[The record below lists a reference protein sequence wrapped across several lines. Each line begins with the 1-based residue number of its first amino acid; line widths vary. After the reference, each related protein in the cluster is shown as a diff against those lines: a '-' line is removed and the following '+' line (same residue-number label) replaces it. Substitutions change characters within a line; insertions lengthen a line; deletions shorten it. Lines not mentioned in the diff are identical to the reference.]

1 MSPLRHRLPHRLVA
15 GLVVATLVAAALV
28 AWANRP
34 QDEPLSLTAD
44 FSDTTGLYVGND
56 VEFLGVPVGEITSIE
71 PRGTT
76 MRVHMELAPGTEL
89 PADAGAV
96 VLQSALVTDRYVE
109 LGPGYTGGPVL
120 EDGAHI
126 DDAHTRSP
134 ATIDEVTESI
144 DELVRALDATTPQGK
159 DIGDLLAVGADTL
172 DGNGLRIRDAL
183 VAGERALRTVNGK
196 SDDLRAVTANLARLA
211 RALRERDA
219 TIRRFATSVSLS
231 THVVAQQRR
240 SLRRTLASLAE
251 LSTLTTDFVRRN
263 RDVLQ
268 GDLEA
273 ALEVAAV
280 VRRRQGQLAE
290 AFDTMPTLA
299 QNLAQAYDF
308 EKGRLRVQFSTK
320 VGPFSSTF
328 RAELCDQLHVPLCS
342 ALFQP
347 DGDGLLDPLL
357 DGILDQF
364 PGDFP

>member
-1 MSPLRHRLPHRLVA
+1 MTRLSTRLPTRLVA
-15 GLVVATLVAAALV
+15 ALVVATLVAAALV
-28 AWANRP
+28 AWTTRS
-34 QDEPLSLTAD
+34 QDEPLTVTAD

-109 LGPGYTGGPVL
+109 LGPAYTGGEVL
-120 EDGAHI
+120 ADGAHI

-144 DELVRALDATTPQGK
+144 DELVRALDGTTRGGK
-159 DIGDLLAVGADTL
+159 DVGDLLAVGADTL
-172 DGNGLRIRDAL
+172 DGNGRRVRDAL

-196 SDDLRAVTANLARLA
+196 SEDIRAVTGNLALLA
-211 RALRERDA
+211 QALRRRDT

-240 SLRRTLASLAE
+240 SLRQTLTALAD
-251 LSTLTTDFVRRN
+251 LSTLTTTFVRRN

-268 GDLEA
+268 GDLKA
-273 ALEVAAV
+273 ALQVARV
-280 VRRRQGQLAE
+280 VHRRQDQLAE

-308 EKGRLRVQFSTK
+308 ELGRLRVQFSTK
-320 VGPFSSTF
+320 VGPFSSVF
-328 RAELCDQLHVPLCS
+328 RAEMCDQLRVPLCDV
-342 ALFQP
+342 LFQP
-347 DGDGLLDPLL
+347 DGGGLLDPLL